1 MNPENGEILALASR
15 PDFDPQLFVGGIS
28 GTDELEQYQY
38 LSSERSGDPF
48 TNRAIV
54 GGQPGAS
61 TFKIFT
67 GLAGMAAGVIDAY
80 TVVNDKSLLDQY
92 NCWYPSSVSA
102 SPCYSSWRQR
112 SEEHRL
118 NSSHANIS
126 YAVFCLKKKK
136 NQRSIPVSV

>member
-28 GTDELEQYQY
+28 GTEELEQYQC

-67 GLAGMAAGVIDAY
+67 GVAGMAAGVIDAY
-80 TVVNDKSLLDQY
+80 TIVNDTAAMSGTG
-92 NCWYPSSVSA
+92 CWMPSSVSA
-102 SPCYSSWRQR
+102 SPCYRR
-112 SEEHRL
+112 DR
-118 NSSHANIS
+118 
-126 YAVFCLKKKK
+126 K
-136 NQRSIPVSV
+136 SVV